1 MRTMCIC
8 ENSDVL
14 KVSVMRSTLAG
25 FLSSRQASQKLP

>member
-14 KVSVMRSTLAG
+14 KVSVMLSSLAG
-25 FLSSRQASQKLP
+25 FLPLRQAS